1 MFMVL
6 EYFWNDDLGLTNTMS
21 TTIIFNKGG
30 DNLPKCVAKMAFSWL
45 ILKKESYQRL
55 VDSYTLFIL
64 RILSKARHVG

>member
-21 TTIIFNKGG
+21 TTIIFNKDG
-30 DNLPKCVAKMAFSWL
+30 DNFFMAH
-45 ILKKESYQRL
+45 IGNRERYQRL